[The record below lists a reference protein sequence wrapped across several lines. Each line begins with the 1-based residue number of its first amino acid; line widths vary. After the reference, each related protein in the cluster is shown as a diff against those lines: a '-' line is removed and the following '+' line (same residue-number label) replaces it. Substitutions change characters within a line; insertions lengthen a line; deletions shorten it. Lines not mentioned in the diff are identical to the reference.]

1 MTQIIFLAVILF
13 TAFTFIVHGKVTPG
27 TGGGNC
33 PSDSKTNNGHCTPY
47 WDGNDKVTYSCLDA
61 TGGAEIDCKK

>member
-1 MTQIIFLAVILF
+1 MKKIFFLALILF

-47 WDGNDKVTYSCLDA
+47 WDGNDKVTYSCLA
-61 TGGAEIDCKK
+61 ASGGAEIDCKK